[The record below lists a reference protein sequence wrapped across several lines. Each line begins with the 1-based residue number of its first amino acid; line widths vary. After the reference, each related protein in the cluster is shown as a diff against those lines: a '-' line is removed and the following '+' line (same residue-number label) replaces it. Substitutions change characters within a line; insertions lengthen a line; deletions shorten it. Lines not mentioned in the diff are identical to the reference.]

1 MRRGSRAGSGR
12 PLWVL
17 GAVGIVLA
25 LLILPYFQKWLIQRS
40 EIEAARADLA
50 KSQQE
55 VAGLETERARW
66 LDNDYIKAQARDR
79 LNYVM
84 PGEIGLV
91 VDDPDK
97 SDTTPKTPNTE
108 ATPVPGGGDR
118 PWYSDMWLSAQVAG
132 DPDAARVGVGGT
144 GAGARVGSK

>member
-50 KSQQE
+50 QSQQE

-84 PGEIGLV
+84 PGEVGLV
-91 VDDPDK
+91 VADPDK
-97 SDTTPKTPNTE
+97 SETTPKAENET
-108 ATPVPGGGDR
+108 APVPAGDR
-118 PWYSDMWLSAQVAG
+118 PWFSDMWISAQVAA
-132 DPDAARVGVGGT
+132 DPN
-144 GAGARVGSK
+144 GANTAPGSK